1 MDALTKWVGKIPQD
15 VVRDMSEIAPMLK
28 VLGYDPNMNPPIYGI
43 PDEIVVRKTKEI
55 RDNSQ
60 KWYEK
65 AAALVNDP
73 ARVEL
78 PVAN

>member
-1 MDALTKWVGKIPQD
+1 MDT
-15 VVRDMSEIAPMLK
+15 IAPMLK
-28 VLGYDPNMNPPIYGI
+28 VLGYDPAANPPVYGV
-43 PDEIVVRKTKEI
+43 PDEIVVKKTKDM

-73 ARVEL
+73 ARL
-78 PVAN
+78 DPPVQN